1 MVINI
6 QNAMQYHTGYK
17 LTNLL
22 DVFVHTQGT
31 ERRFEKVYE
40 RTIKLYKE
48 FDNTF
53 TVVVKNQD
61 QKKQFVNGASCELQ
75 ISDQQGSLVTTIVG
89 VVLDDGSTVST
100 KGQIKFT
107 ISESDMLKF
116 DSVYYHGALRFTD
129 TDSTVK
135 ILYADTRYDAAIPF
149 EVVGN
154 TTPEFTSSQVI
165 TQFSLLGDEWVS
177 TSVDAKPNQNSNAA
191 LHTVA
196 YYLTNFSGSIKIYG
210 TMSDGASYGT
220 DSQQSEFYLIDT
232 KSYSEESTNQYV
244 NFTGIHKRIAI
255 VAQSNDSSTVLTGL
269 DKVLYRS

>member
-1 MVINI
+1 
-6 QNAMQYHTGYK
+6 MQYQTGYK
-17 LTNLL
+17 LNNEI
-22 DVFVHTQGT
+22 DVFVHGQGT

-61 QKKQFVNGASCELQ
+61 QKKQFVDGTTCEMQ
-75 ISDQQGSLVTTIVG
+75 VSDQQGALVTTIMG
-89 VVLDDGSTVST
+89 TVLDDGSTAST
-100 KGQIKFT
+100 KGHIQFT

-129 TDSTVK
+129 KDSTVK
-135 ILYADTRYDAAIPF
+135 ILYADTRYDAAIRF
-149 EVVGN
+149 EVVAG
-154 TTPEFTSSQVI
+154 TTPKFTASQLI
-165 TQFSLLGDEWVS
+165 TSFSLIGDEWVS
-177 TSVDAKPNQNSNAA
+177 SSVDSKPNRNSNSA

-196 YYLTNFSGSIKIYG
+196 YYLTNFTGSIKIYG
-210 TMSDGASYGT
+210 TMTDGASYAT
-220 DSQQSEFYLIDT
+220 DAQQTDFYLIDT
-232 KSYSEESTNQYV
+232 KYYTDESNIQYI

-255 VAQSNDSSTVLTGL
+255 VAQASDSSTVLLGL